1 MDFYYILGLLFD
13 SSKREEM
20 NRIKKKKKM
29 IILRS
34 AVMVE
39 VCLYEFYLYNSS
51 PIMVEYLEKYEIILK
66 IKEIYY
72 AIIIIIIIISL

>member
-20 NRIKKKKKM
+20 NRIKKKKM
-29 IILRS
+29 IVLRS